1 MHVTHG
7 SHKQFKSLHYIK
19 ELQKTLFCHLHKLF
33 IVPWNELY
41 LKTIES
47 TLIESRLTQMD
58 CNEGCMKKKK
68 KKNHMPDIMVWVTYN
83 FISFS
88 QEKIP
93 KMLVM
98 WFLLRSVPQRHVPLR
113 PLGHLCSTTVLHLW
127 QYVMTHF
134 TFISCPA
141 QIAICVH
148 DPQRANHMTFLVAPP
163 VDWHLWCWVE
173 KDWWAQTVV

>member
-1 MHVTHG
+1 MGHT
-7 SHKQFKSLHYIK
+7 SSLNPCTTWRNPKNFVLSSPQIIYSSLEWTLSENDWVHPDWVK
-19 ELQKTLFCHLHKLF
+19 TDSDGLQWGLH
-33 IVPWNELY
+33 E
-41 LKTIES
+41 
-47 TLIESRLTQMD
+47 
-58 CNEGCMKKKK
+58 KKK